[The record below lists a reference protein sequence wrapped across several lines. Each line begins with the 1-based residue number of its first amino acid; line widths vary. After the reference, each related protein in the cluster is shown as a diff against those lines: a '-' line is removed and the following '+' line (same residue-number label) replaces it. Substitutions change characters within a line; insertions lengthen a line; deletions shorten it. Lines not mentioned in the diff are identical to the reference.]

1 MDTHKEAKITCQV
14 YAKDG
19 GAALMLQ
26 QKVYVFVD
34 NAHFFFFFF
43 FFCYFR
49 TTVVLRFFEY
59 FLKSAFEIKLDGTS
73 YKFTVALRLCHIYFL
88 Y

>member
-19 GAALMLQ
+19 EAALMLQ

-34 NAHFFFFFF
+34 NAHFFF

-73 YKFTVALRLCHIYFL
+73 YKFTVALRVYHIHFL

>member
-1 MDTHKEAKITCQV
+1 MDSHKEAKITCQV

-26 QKVYVFVD
+26 QKVYAFVD

-43 FFCYFR
+43 FLLFPYNC
-49 TTVVLRFFEY
+49 
-59 FLKSAFEIKLDGTS
+59 SS
-73 YKFTVALRLCHIYFL
+73 
-88 Y
+88 